1 MALLL
6 LRQALSVTD
15 GEGDGDG
22 DEDASTFF
30 SLSLLRVAGFLLP
43 CYIMIW
49 AISILQQRRQ
59 RQEAAALAATQ
70 FAIVVQSAQSS
81 RGLLVASAAP
91 AVASLAT
98 PHREQV

>member
-1 MALLL
+1 MKHFLENYPNKPINSFWPFKIHAK
-6 LRQALSVTD
+6 QALNHVSVSD
-15 GEGDGDG
+15 
-22 DEDASTFF
+22 
-30 SLSLLRVAGFLLP
+30 LLE
-43 CYIMIW
+43 
-49 AISILQQRRQ
+49 
-59 RQEAAALAATQ
+59 QEAAALAATQ